1 MIHQFTYAL
10 KSLFRNKMLIFWTFA
25 FPIIMAFFF
34 NIAFSNIVEDEKLD
48 VFPIAIVQN
57 QEWNN
62 DEIFQKSIEALGKEN
77 SEDRLFSLHYTANE
91 QEAKKLLE
99 DEEITG
105 YLIVEKEDPKIVVK
119 KSGIEETVFQN
130 VIQEIEKQKNIVVD
144 LITQKIEE
152 QMKQGITTIDQE
164 KIINEEVQSV
174 QEKGT
179 YTAQKNENNHLD
191 YTMIEYY
198 TLIAMACL
206 YGAILGMTAINNLLA
221 NMSTKGMRVS
231 VAPVKRMKMIISSS
245 LAALVTQI
253 IGLVLLFAFT
263 LLIIKVDYGEKIFP
277 IILLAFVGALAG
289 LSLGVFVGTVL
300 KRKEDTKMGI
310 LIAVTM
316 LGCFFSG
323 MMGIT
328 MKYIIDT
335 TVPII
340 NKINPASMIT
350 DGFYALYYYSGLERY
365 WVNVISLVIFS
376 IVLIALSTI
385 ALRRQKYD
393 SI

>member
-1 MIHQFTYAL
+1 MHQFTYAL
-10 KSLFRNKMLIFWTFA
+10 KSLFRNKILIFWTFA

-34 NIAFSNIVEDEKLD
+34 NIAFSNIVEDEKLN
-48 VFPIAIVQN
+48 VFPVAIVQN
-57 QEWNN
+57 QEWNQ
-62 DEIFQKSIEALGKEN
+62 DEIFSKSFESLGEETN
-77 SEDRLFSLHYTANE
+77 QDRLFSLHYVENE
-91 QEAKKLLE
+91 EEAKKQLEEEEVTGYILLE
-99 DEEITG
+99 NST
-105 YLIVEKEDPKIVVK
+105 PKIVVK
-119 KSGIEETVFQN
+119 KSGIEETIFQN
-130 VIQEIEKQKNIVVD
+130 VVKEIERQKTVVQD
-144 LITQKIEE
+144 LVTSQIEE
-152 QMKQGITTIDQE
+152 QMKQGITAIDQE
-164 KIINEEVQSV
+164 KIIYEAIQAV
-174 QEKGT
+174 QEQGT
-179 YTAQKNENNHLD
+179 YTQQKNEDSHLD

-206 YGAILGMTAINNLLA
+206 YGAILGMTVINNILA

-231 VAPVKRMKMIISSS
+231 IAPVKRVKMIISSS
-245 LAALVTQI
+245 LAALLTQI
-253 IGLVLLFAFT
+253 IGVGLLFAFT
-263 LLIIKVDYGEKIFP
+263 ILVIKVDYGERIIP
-277 IILLAFVGALAG
+277 IIVLALAGCLAG
-289 LSLGVFVGTVL
+289 LSLGVLVGTTL

-310 LIAVTM
+310 LVAVTM

-335 TVPII
+335 TVPFI

-365 WVNVISLVIFS
+365 WFNIISLVIFS
-376 IVLIALSTI
+376 ILLIVISSI

>member
-1 MIHQFTYAL
+1 MLHQFTYAL
-10 KSLFRNKMLIFWTFA
+10 KSLFRNKLLIFWTFA

-62 DEIFQKSIEALGKEN
+62 DEIFQKSMESLGEEKSEN
-77 SEDRLFSLHYTANE
+77 TLFSLHYTTNE
-91 QEAKKLLE
+91 EEAKKLLE

-105 YLIVEKEDPKIVVK
+105 YMILENATPKIVVK
-119 KSGIEETVFQN
+119 KSGIEETIFQN
-130 VIQEIEKQKNIVVD
+130 VIKEIQKQKSMVED
-144 LITQKIEE
+144 LVTSKIEE

-164 KIINEEVQSV
+164 NIINEAIQSV
-174 QEKGT
+174 QEKGI
-179 YTAQKNENNHLD
+179 YTAQKNEENHLD

-206 YGAILGMTAINNLLA
+206 YGAILAMTVINNLLA

-231 VAPVKRMKMIISSS
+231 VAPVQRMKMIISSS

-253 IGLVLLFAFT
+253 VGLSLLFVFT
-263 LLIIKVDYGEKIFP
+263 LFVIKVDYGEKIFP